1 VQVLTN
7 KHTHLFPVNTEEE
20 RILQN
25 KAITELERDGEFL
38 KHGNV
43 ELLENISLNQKS
55 TTDTPTPTPTDTLLL
70 DNSPMYNKVLDVSDL
85 NELSS
90 LAD

>member
-55 TTDTPTPTPTDTLLL
+55 TTDTPTPTDTLLL